1 MEEGSVKDKQM
12 FVTDQYAAE
21 LTEPGVGALDLPA
34 PFVASQF
41 RAILVSSLSIVLT
54 VGRD

>member
-21 LTEPGVGALDLPA
+21 LTSLAL
-34 PFVASQF
+34 VRSIF
-41 RAILVSSLSIVLT
+41 RRRL
-54 VGRD
+54 